1 MRGIDLIV
9 GFLLGNK
16 TTRDWLIKQLD
27 QASRVVEKEFK
38 KSELGK
44 IFSQTQ
50 TAEVKQN
57 KDAENKPKKLM
68 IGESY
73 AQENQKTD

>member
-1 MRGIDLIV
+1 MRGFDLII

-38 KSELGK
+38 NSELGK
-44 IFSQTQ
+44 IFSQTP

-73 AQENQKTD
+73 AQED

>member
-38 KSELGK
+38 NSELGK
-44 IFSQTQ
+44 IFSQTPA
-50 TAEVKQN
+50 AEVKKN
-57 KDAENKPKKLM
+57 KSAENMPKKLT

-73 AQENQKTD
+73 AQED

>member
-1 MRGIDLIV
+1 MRGIDLII

-16 TTRDWLIKQLD
+16 TTRDWMLKQLD
-27 QASRVVEKEFK
+27 QASKVIEKEFK
-38 KSELGK
+38 NSELGK

-50 TAEVKQN
+50 AAEVK
-57 KDAENKPKKLM
+57 KDKSVENKPKKLT

-73 AQENQKTD
+73 AQED

>member
-1 MRGIDLIV
+1 MRGIDLII

-16 TTRDWLIKQLD
+16 TTRDWLLKQLN

-38 KSELGK
+38 NSELGK

-50 TAEVKQN
+50 AAEVKQK
-57 KDAENKPKKLM
+57 KDAENKPKKLT
-68 IGESY
+68 IGDSY
-73 AQENQKTD
+73 AQED